1 MEHMPSSDAHGD
13 ITAVP
18 PVVLYDRRK
27 SPDRRSTWRG
37 GRRDSDWIHRPPGAL
52 RRFEQLQRR
61 VVQVGKWRIP
71 VPFTGSARR
80 VHPFLGLWALTIV
93 AVLTFAVARTNFLLL
108 GVLFQSIAP
117 DTPQRSAPTA
127 EIIRDV

>member
-1 MEHMPSSDAHGD
+1 MSGIDVHSD
-13 ITAVP
+13 TSVVP

-27 SPDRRSTWRG
+27 SPDRRARWRG

-71 VPFTGSARR
+71 VPFTGSVRR
-80 VHPFLGLWALTIV
+80 VHPFLGLWALAIV
-93 AVLTFAVARTNFLLL
+93 AALSFAVARTNFVLL
-108 GVLFQSIAP
+108 GVLFERLAP
-117 DTPQRSAPTA
+117 GNPQRSAPKGET
-127 EIIRDV
+127 IRDV